1 MTQERY
7 SIYDMCPGLELAIDS
22 ALERYNASNIKNN
35 DLEDQTIESVM
46 SEFKKI
52 SDEIIKS
59 SERRRARLNKFSQ

>member
-1 MTQERY
+1 MTQERQ
-7 SIYDMCPGLELAIDS
+7 SIYDMCPGLESDIDS
-22 ALERYNASNIKNN
+22 ALERYNSSNIKNN

-59 SERRRARLNKFSQ
+59 SERRRDRLNKFSQ